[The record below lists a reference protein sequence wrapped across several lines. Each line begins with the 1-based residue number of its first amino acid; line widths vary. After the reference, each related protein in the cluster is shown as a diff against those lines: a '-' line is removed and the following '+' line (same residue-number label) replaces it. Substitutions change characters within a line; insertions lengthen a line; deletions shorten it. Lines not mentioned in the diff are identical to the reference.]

1 MGEVPLQL
9 NLSMTAKE
17 QPVKP
22 SKAEGQGVCLQD
34 ADIVCMDKVC
44 VACAGSY

>member
-9 NLSMTAKE
+9 NLSMSAKE

-22 SKAEGQGVCLQD
+22 SEAEGQGVCLQD

-44 VACAGSY
+44 VACAGSF